1 MTDTE
6 RRKRILLLCTGYSA
20 RSQIAEA
27 LPASCS
33 TGPIRRVQRRDRAA
47 TRNALILGVF
57 RRNALVVAAGALVA
71 MLVAS
76 VALAFLASG
85 SRAAPSGDRPLALRS
100 PFSLWSALKFGR
112 SFSECRLP
120 VRLPRG
126 CSVG

>member
-1 MTDTE
+1 VEPVAYRGLM
-6 RRKRILLLCTGYSA
+6 LS
-20 RSQIAEA
+20 
-27 LPASCS
+27 
-33 TGPIRRVQRRDRAA
+33 VAA
-47 TRNALILGVF
+47 MAARNALILGVF